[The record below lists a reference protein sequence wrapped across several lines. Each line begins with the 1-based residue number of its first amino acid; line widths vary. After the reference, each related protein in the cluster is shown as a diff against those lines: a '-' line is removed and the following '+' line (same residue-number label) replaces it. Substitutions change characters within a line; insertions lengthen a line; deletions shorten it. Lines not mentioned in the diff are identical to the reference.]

1 MKVCNLLLWTGL
13 GLFSLAPLA
22 SLTADVD
29 QGKDVFAKR
38 CSGCHSLDV
47 DKEGPR
53 LRGVFGRKAGSVAGF
68 PYSDAVRNSGILW
81 DENHLNRWLENPEQ
95 MVKDTNMEF
104 RVSDPAE
111 RASLIAFLKSA
122 ASKSDAK

>member
-1 MKVCNLLLWTGL
+1 MKIGNVLLWAGL
-13 GLFSLAPLA
+13 GLFCVAPLA
-22 SLTADVD
+22 SLTADIN
-29 QGKDVFAKR
+29 QGRAVFAKR

-53 LRGVFGRKAGSVAGF
+53 LRGVFGRKAGSVEGF
-68 PYSDAVRNSGILW
+68 PYSDAVRNSGLVW

-104 RVSDPAE
+104 RVADAAE
-111 RASLIAFLKSA
+111 RAALIAFLKSA
-122 ASKSDAK
+122 GSKSGAN